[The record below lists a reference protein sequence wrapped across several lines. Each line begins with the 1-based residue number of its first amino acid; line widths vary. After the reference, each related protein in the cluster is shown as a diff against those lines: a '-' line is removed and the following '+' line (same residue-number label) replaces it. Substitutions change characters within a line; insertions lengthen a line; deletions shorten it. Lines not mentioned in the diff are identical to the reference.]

1 MSVVTH
7 RFVLPMWIALGA
19 FALLSHAAELE
30 AAAADEAEEHVI
42 LTYDVGDLL
51 LDVPDYP
58 YPGSDSG
65 GSSFGGSSGSVWVSG
80 MGGGMGDMGGMGGGM
95 GGTGGM
101 GGSVGGGMGGM
112 GGGMSG
118 GMGGGG
124 GTDVPDTP
132 PSTPRSAKITIDDLI
147 LVMTSVVAPETWPES
162 GGEGEVQCLGTSL
175 VIRQTAKVHE
185 QIKSLLEQLRESSD
199 KQKTVAIDARWLLL
213 TSDELESLMPP
224 NDGGTAQIDRK
235 VLGEFTR
242 RPSSLRGQ
250 TNCFTGQLV
259 YLVSGTRRN
268 VVTSVVPVVGSLER
282 PQEGQYALL
291 PGGARILEAQT
302 IQSSRS
308 VGYQPV
314 ISTPNLGVL
323 LQIRPTL
330 IPGDSRAI
338 VDLRSTLTVLGE
350 SVPDVAAPSSN
361 REYPLMPKVDRVAI
375 ETQEFATTLSV
386 SLGQP
391 TLAGGLTYI
400 GSWGNTLQDR
410 PGAEGEDAVS
420 EVPQLYLI
428 VELK

>member
-1 MSVVTH
+1 MSSIPH
-7 RFVLPMWIALGA
+7 RFVLMLWIALGA

-65 GSSFGGSSGSVWVSG
+65 GSSFRSSSGSGGMPG
-80 MGGGMGDMGGMGGGM
+80 MGGGMGGMGGMGGGM
-95 GGTGGM
+95 GGAGAMGGM
-101 GGSVGGGMGGM
+101 GGGVGGGMGGM
-112 GGGMSG
+112 GGGM
-118 GMGGGG
+118 GGGG
-124 GTDVPDTP
+124 GMDVPDT

-147 LVMTSVVAPETWPES
+147 LVLTSVVAPETWPES

-224 NDGGTAQIDRK
+224 NDAGTAQIDRK

-268 VVTSVVPVVGSLER
+268 VVTSFVPVVGSLER

-323 LQIRPTL
+323 LQVRPTL

-350 SVPDVAAPSSN
+350 SMPDVAAASSN
-361 REYPLMPKVDRVAI
+361 GQDSLTPKVDRVAI

-386 SLGQP
+386 PLGQP

-400 GSWGNTLQDR
+400 GSWGNTLHDR
-410 PGAEGEDAVS
+410 AGAEGEEAAS